1 MLYDLHVHTTAS
13 DGVETPE
20 QVITK
25 AAQIGLAGIA
35 ITDHD
40 TVDGLEPAL
49 QFIQAH
55 GKNIDFIP
63 GIELN
68 TDFGDDE
75 VHILGYFIDYH
86 DEHLINRLME
96 IRTQRY
102 QRAEKMIDKLK
113 EIGLS
118 ISFENVKKLA
128 QGDLIGR
135 PHIARA
141 LQQAGYVLS
150 EEEAFRK
157 YIDRGKPGYIPRYKF
172 LPAEAIELVKQ
183 AGGISIL
190 AHPGLIKDSG
200 KIGKIISMGVEGLE
214 IFYPEHNSD
223 QIMEFTRLARQH
235 CLLITGG
242 SDFHGG
248 GSSESRN
255 RLGFAGINT
264 DMMEK
269 IRAYYAYKNQN
280 KIDKI

>member
-20 QVITK
+20 QVIMK
-25 AAQIGLAGIA
+25 AVQIGLAGIA

-49 QFIQAH
+49 EFIRAK
-55 GKNIDFIP
+55 GINIDIIP

-75 VHILGYFIDYH
+75 LHILGYFINYH
-86 DEHLINRLME
+86 DEQLNRRLME

-102 QRAEKMIDKLK
+102 ERAEKMVGKLQA
-113 EIGLS
+113 IGLS
-118 ISFENVKKLA
+118 ISFEQVQKLA
-128 QGDLIGR
+128 RGDLIGR

-141 LQQAGYVLS
+141 LQQSGYVLS

-157 YIDRGKPGYIPRYKF
+157 YIDRDKPGYVPRYKF
-172 LPAEAIELVKQ
+172 LPIEAIELINQ

-190 AHPGLIKDSG
+190 AHPGLIKDSRR
-200 KIGKIISMGVEGLE
+200 ISEIICMGVEGLE
-214 IFYPEHNSD
+214 IYYPEHSSD
-223 QIMEFTRLARQH
+223 QIMEFTDLAKQQN
-235 CLLITGG
+235 LLITGG
-242 SDFHGG
+242 SDFHGR

-255 RLGFAGINT
+255 RLGFTGIDK
-264 DMMEK
+264 DMMLQ
-269 IRAYYAYKNQN
+269 IREYYKKKRQI
-280 KIDKI
+280 K